1 MKTTI
6 IKTILFLIIFLKSF
20 NLYSADANVIVY
32 FSADC
37 QMVSNNSY
45 EVAQYELSSRNWSL
59 SSLSHTL
66 LPFYGDIDNVNVNS
80 SNNKIPYY
88 SQTPSAYDVPCL
100 DSYTNNLP
108 SDLVAYRGVINVFSV
123 DSDGQTQ
130 VMYTETGATF
140 SSFNVLLLAIVKR
153 NSSAVLPEFTCPDG
167 SFNLSTKTNYYT
179 VVGVSSTTANYCSF
193 NLLRFQDPAC
203 RNFIGEEFPVLIRNE
218 LTEEEKNYPLTIKV
232 TKNLGDPNDPN
243 DNLYCRLDF
252 KEFIENDSNCYHY
265 SYSYTGDSYSESY
278 KELYDLPPDISNYQD
293 SYCEYLLTGESP
305 PQTDPENPDPNNP
318 DPETPDPEQD
328 TDNDGI
334 PDIEDPDIDGDGVN
348 NEEDAFPN
356 DPNESQDND
365 NDGVGNN
372 TDAFPDDPNEDTDT
386 DGDGIGNNTDTD
398 DDNDGTPDV
407 NDVFPLNPNEDTDT
421 DGDGFGDN
429 SDPDPNTPNSGTGEG
444 ETGEENEGDF
454 GLGEM
459 GYDERSFY
467 EPKYPDGLT
476 GVFTDNFNRIM
487 EESSFGEI
495 LQSIDIS
502 QSIGT
507 SQQYPVYE
515 FEFDLFGEVYTNS
528 IDTSNILDTGINF
541 WVVLNTLLIFLSIL
555 TAIKIIF

>member
-6 IKTILFLIIFLKSF
+6 IKTILFLILFLKSF
-20 NLYSADANVIVY
+20 NLFAYDGFISQYAT
-32 FSADC
+32 ADC
-37 QMVSNNSY
+37 SFVSNNSLIVAEKQLQNMGY
-45 EVAQYELSSRNWSL
+45 AHSQFDNSLFVYYGENEPINVDHNYNKPTINSTEV
-59 SSLSHTL
+59 
-66 LPFYGDIDNVNVNS
+66 FNS
-80 SNNKIPYY
+80 KI
-88 SQTPSAYDVPCL
+88 AEK
-100 DSYTNNLP
+100 YTCFAEFLQP
-108 SDLVAYRGVINVFSV
+108 DYLYRVAIFRVFSV
-123 DSDGQTQ
+123 DQSGDTSRFIVDQNNNSFGYIQILGLIKLNKLDQTLPIE
-130 VMYTETGATF
+130 YECE
-140 SSFNVLLLAIVKR
+140 SSSVSYDYLYSIPKYR
-153 NSSAVLPEFTCPDG
+153 YSSSENKYIKIC
-167 SFNLSTKTNYYT
+167 
-179 VVGVSSTTANYCSF
+179 SSNFISQ
-193 NLLRFQDPAC
+193 QDPAC
-203 RNFIGEEFPVLIRNE
+203 RSFLSQDIPVIIQRE
-218 LTEEEKNYPLTIKV
+218 LTEEEKNSSLSLKV
-232 TKNLGDPNDPN
+232 TKNFGDPNDPN
-243 DNLYCRLDF
+243 DNLYCAFQYKNFVKTD
-252 KEFIENDSNCYHY
+252 NYCYY
-265 SYSYTGDSYSESY
+265 YNFEYVGFSYTAADG
-278 KELYDLPPDISNYQD
+278 ELGNIPPDISNYQD
-293 SYCEYLLTGESP
+293 LNCEYLLTGEAP
-305 PQTDPENPDPNNP
+305 PEQ
-318 DPETPDPEQD
+318 DPETPDPNQD

-356 DPNESQDND
+356 NPNEDTD
-365 NDGVGNN
+365 TDGDGVGNN
-372 TDAFPDDPNEDTDT
+372 TDAFPNNPNEDTDT
-386 DGDGIGNNTDTD
+386 DGDGIGNNEDED

-476 GVFTDNFNRIM
+476 GVFTDNYNRIM
-487 EESSFGEI
+487 EESSFGEM

-502 QSIGT
+502 GSIGT
-507 SQQYPVYE
+507 SQQYPIYE